1 MLQKALLD
9 MLTLYRTQ
17 IRVKPSDQSDHGTTV
32 ENLLKHMTQRQHF
45 FESVVKKA
53 DSQDINI

>member
-45 FESVVKKA
+45 F
-53 DSQDINI
+53 